1 MMTNTAMDEK
11 QQVAEQVSKAVARI
25 QTSVL
30 TVVFALI
37 SGFGLFFM
45 TVWLLIRSGKRVGL
59 HLQLLGNYF
68 PGYSV
73 TWLGSVVGFFYAAVV
88 GGLVGWSIGTIYNKV
103 VSIRRT

>member
-1 MMTNTAMDEK
+1 MTNSEELQKEATEI
-11 QQVAEQVSKAVARI
+11 VSRAVARI

-37 SGFGLFFM
+37 SGLTLFLM
-45 TVWLLIRSGKRVGL
+45 TAWLVIKDGPRVGM

-73 TWLGSVVGFFYAAVV
+73 TWLGSVIGFFYAAVV
-88 GGLVGWSIGTIYNKV
+88 GGLVGWSIGTIYNTV
-103 VSIRRT
+103 VSLRLR